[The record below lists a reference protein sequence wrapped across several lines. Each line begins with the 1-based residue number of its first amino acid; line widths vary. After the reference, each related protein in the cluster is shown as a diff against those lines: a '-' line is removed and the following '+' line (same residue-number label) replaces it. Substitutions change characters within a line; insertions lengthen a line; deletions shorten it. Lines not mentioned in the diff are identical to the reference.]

1 MGDGCVAEGV
11 VLGAMKNAME
21 GGVGVRTEGAVGRE
35 GRVAAVEELVGCGDP
50 KEETIDASD
59 GADRTVPD
67 EFKNRGKDRAVGL
80 GEEERCRGD

>member
-1 MGDGCVAEGV
+1 
-11 VLGAMKNAME
+11 ME
-21 GGVGVRTEGAVGRE
+21 GRVDVRTEGAVGRE
-35 GRVAAVEELVGCGDP
+35 RRVAAVKELVGCGDP
-50 KEETIDASD
+50 EEEKIYGSD

>member
-1 MGDGCVAEGV
+1 
-11 VLGAMKNAME
+11 
-21 GGVGVRTEGAVGRE
+21 
-35 GRVAAVEELVGCGDP
+35 VEELVGCGDP
-50 KEETIDASD
+50 EEETIYGSD